1 LNQMVGKRPEQGE
14 ERHPRVLD
22 DEVEQVSVAWP
33 PSKRKV
39 PDPKSMPIS
48 MPRRQRGSRR
58 LSAVFRAGKCHRR
71 QWSGRPL
78 RPTGPDTQTHTQV
91 RRGVG
96 ELQEKG
102 EIEAHAAQLS
112 ATHDAAADL
121 IR

>member
-1 LNQMVGKRPEQGE
+1 LAAVALRPLISQRRNRPVGKRPEQGE

-58 LSAVFRAGKCHRR
+58 LSVVFRAGKCISMSVI
-71 QWSGRPL
+71 Q
-78 RPTGPDTQTHTQV
+78 
-91 RRGVG
+91 
-96 ELQEKG
+96 
-102 EIEAHAAQLS
+102 S
-112 ATHDAAADL
+112 ALAADQS
-121 IR
+121 